1 MTGEY
6 DGDGENTVVILPD
19 KEFVEDA
26 RVMIVRTKR
35 VTGGC
40 NGSRDLVMMNKIRQS
55 TSNGSDCFK
64 WSDVRIG
71 LDIFWGDVHV
81 NSAQHICAQDSVT
94 KGRKVASLTFRGR
107 SEAALFYS
115 TTQVLCSYRDDSVL
129 RSVSRPAPF

>member
-40 NGSRDLVMMNKIRQS
+40 NGSRDFGDDEQDTTIYKQRQ
-55 TSNGSDCFK
+55 
-64 WSDVRIG
+64 
-71 LDIFWGDVHV
+71 
-81 NSAQHICAQDSVT
+81 
-94 KGRKVASLTFRGR
+94 
-107 SEAALFYS
+107 
-115 TTQVLCSYRDDSVL
+115 
-129 RSVSRPAPF
+129 